1 MSSVI
6 VLSSSS
12 SPIFSKII
20 VTIDGSK
27 DSINAADYAISI
39 AKAATTVAEKH
50 SSELILLH
58 VMPSEV
64 KFGRASGIFGVVPVE
79 HVERMKQEAYKWFEK
94 IRDKMIDDTYG
105 ATAVSTEVISTGI
118 SPQVAIVEYAEKK
131 NIDLI
136 VIGTR
141 GMSGLKKLLLG
152 SVALGVIKYSHCPVL
167 VVK

>member
-1 MSSVI
+1 MTSVQI
-6 VLSSSS
+6 NRK
-12 SPIFSKII
+12 FKKIL
-20 VTIDGSK
+20 VAIDGSQE
-27 DSINAADYAISI
+27 SINAADYAISI
-39 AKAATTVAEKH
+39 AKAATAAEKH

-64 KFGRASGIFGVVPVE
+64 KFGHASGIFGVVPPE
-79 HVERMKQEAYKWFEK
+79 HVERMKQEAHKWFEK
-94 IRDKMIDDTYG
+94 IRDRIDDMHSTM
-105 ATAVSTEVISTGI
+105 TVSTEVISTGT
-118 SPQVAIVEYAEKK
+118 SPQVVIVEYAEKK